1 MDKDKKRILIAA
13 GGTGGHFYPGFALG
27 SYLRDRGWE
36 VLFLLKENDISSH
49 RLEEA
54 GFSCVTAEVYPFP
67 RTINPVRQFRFFRA
81 FFKGISFI
89 SQCIKDYQPDAVLGT
104 GSYVG
109 TTAVLSAW
117 LKGIPAF
124 IHESNAIPGLGNRI
138 AMKLCKKNLLGIPVP
153 DKYFSKKNVLTGT
166 PVRKDFASLPSKEEA
181 RTKLGIK
188 KNKFTVL
195 VFGGSQ
201 GAERLNRAVLSSF
214 IVLHSKIQFI
224 HITGAAN
231 YQQVY
236 DSYKNCKV
244 IDSPDL
250 RLFAYREDMPLL
262 YAAADLVISR
272 SGASTFAELLQTEK
286 PAILVPLPTAAD
298 NHQYYNAREMDRA
311 GTCVC
316 IEQTELFFKEL
327 ELMLE
332 SCVNGKKSVRE
343 MSAKYKEVKIPK
355 GIDSAEIAAKVI
367 EENIGKR

>member
-1 MDKDKKRILIAA
+1 MTESKKRILIAA

-27 SYLRDRGWE
+27 SYLRDKGWE
-36 VLFLLKENDISSH
+36 VLFLLKENDISLH

-67 RTINPVRQFRFFRA
+67 RTLNPIRQFRFSRA

-109 TTAVLSAW
+109 TTAVISAW

-124 IHESNAIPGLGNRI
+124 IHESNSIPGLGNRI
-138 AMKLCKKNLLGIPVP
+138 AMKICKRNLLGIPFP

-166 PVRKDFASLPSKEEA
+166 PVRKEFADLPSKVEA
-181 RTKLGIK
+181 RKQLGLK
-188 KNKFTVL
+188 ENKFTVL

-201 GAERLNRAVLSSF
+201 GADRINMAILSLF
-214 IVLHSKIQFI
+214 IVLHGKMQFI
-224 HITGAAN
+224 HITGRAS
-231 YQQVY
+231 YQKVL
-236 DSYKNCKV
+236 DAYKAHKFA
-244 IDSPDL
+244 DSPDL
-250 RLFAYREDMPLL
+250 LLSAYREDMPLL

-286 PAILVPLPTAAD
+286 PAILVPFPKAAD
-298 NHQYYNAREMDRA
+298 NHQFYNARELDRA
-311 GTCVC
+311 GAAVC
-316 IEQTELFFKEL
+316 IEETDFFFKEI

-332 SCVNGKKSVRE
+332 SMADGKKSVKE
-343 MSAKYKEVKIPK
+343 MSEKYKMIKIPR
-355 GIDSAEIAAKVI
+355 GIESASIAAKTI
-367 EENIGKR
+367 EEAVS